1 MTKTSQSVWHFVS
14 IADFLKESTSP
25 CHLAYLLYALRE
37 KEKIDNCDYITFHRA
52 IQHLSDKPIGGPDVP
67 QRRYNELLACPKL
80 LNEPT
85 DKWKRAKAIIDQ
97 LTEELEKL

>member
-1 MTKTSQSVWHFVS
+1 
-14 IADFLKESTSP
+14 
-25 CHLAYLLYALRE
+25 
-37 KEKIDNCDYITFHRA
+37 
-52 IQHLSDKPIGGPDVP
+52 LSDKPIGGPDVP

-97 LTEELEKL
+97 LTEELEKMSENSKNDTKSSSN

>member
-1 MTKTSQSVWHFVS
+1 MLSCKVCVGLPW
-14 IADFLKESTSP
+14 KNP
-25 CHLAYLLYALRE
+25 GAL
-37 KEKIDNCDYITFHRA
+37 

>member
-1 MTKTSQSVWHFVS
+1 
-14 IADFLKESTSP
+14 
-25 CHLAYLLYALRE
+25 
-37 KEKIDNCDYITFHRA
+37 
-52 IQHLSDKPIGGPDVP
+52 LSDKQIGGPDVP

-97 LTEELEKL
+97 LTEELEKMSENSKNDTKSSPN